1 MLRDPKLDGGTA
13 ALSRR
18 SLLRGGAALV
28 GGLVIG
34 IALPARRAGADEPA
48 AVGAA
53 LNAFVH
59 VPPEGPVR
67 LIMPAVEMGQGV
79 YTSQAMCLA
88 EELDIGLDQIVAV
101 HAPADQAKYG
111 NPLFVVQATGGST
124 TTMAW
129 TEPLRK
135 AGATARALLVAAA
148 AAEWGVEAGGLTTA
162 KGVVADA
169 AGGRTL
175 AYGALADR
183 AATLAPPDEVKLK
196 DPEQFRLIGTPAH
209 RIDTPDKA
217 VGKTVYGIDVIR
229 PGMRF
234 AALMASPVIGGTV
247 GKVDE
252 KPALAQPGVRQ
263 VVVLDDLV
271 AVVGDNT
278 WAAQQGLAALDVTWV
293 PGPNA
298 GLDQARLWAD
308 IETASQGP
316 GVTARKEGDALA
328 TLAAGSADKGT
339 LFEATYE
346 LPFLAHTPMEPLNCT
361 VHVHDGAC
369 DIWVG
374 TQVPGFCQMGAAKVL
389 GIDPSRVTIHNH
401 IIGGGFGR
409 RLEADYAVTA
419 TRIAQKVDGPVKVIW
434 SREEDI
440 KQDILRPLY
449 HDRLKARVENGKV
462 TAWHHRVTG
471 ASILARW
478 LPPAFKDGID
488 GDAVDGAVEPPY
500 AVGDILVEYI
510 RHESVVPVGFWRGV
524 GPNSSVFSVESF
536 IDLIARKTGADRVAF
551 RRSLLGKTPRALAVL
566 NAATAKAGW
575 GTPATAS
582 PFGARTGRG
591 VALMHAF
598 GSFLACVADVA
609 VGDGGDVR
617 VTRVVIAAD
626 VGSVINPDTV
636 TAQIQGGATFGI
648 TTVLHDAITV
658 EGGSIQQSNFHDYRL
673 IRIDEMPAIEVELIA
688 SREKPGG
695 IGEPGTVIVQPAVA
709 NALFAATGV
718 QLTRMPVD
726 RTLIAK
732 AG

>member
-1 MLRDPKLDGGTA
+1 MLRDPETGAGGP

-18 SLLRGGAALV
+18 SLLRGGVALM
-28 GGLVIG
+28 GGLMIG
-34 IALPARRAGADEPA
+34 IELPARRARADEPA
-48 AVGAA
+48 PVGAA

-59 VPPEGPVR
+59 VPAEGPVR

-79 YTSQAMCLA
+79 YTSQAMCLG
-88 EELDIGLDQIVAV
+88 EELDIGLDQIVAI

-135 AGATARALLVAAA
+135 AGATARAMLVAAA
-148 AAEWGVEAGGLTTA
+148 AAEWGVEPNGLTTE
-162 KGVVADA
+162 KGVITDPAS
-169 AGGRTL
+169 GRTL
-175 AYGALADR
+175 TYGAVADR
-183 AATLAPPDEVKLK
+183 AATLPAPQQVTLKSPDK
-196 DPEQFRLIGTPAH
+196 FRLIGTPAH

-217 VGKTVYGIDVIR
+217 IGKTVYGIDVLR
-229 PGMRF
+229 PGTRF
-234 AALMASPVIGGTV
+234 ATFMASPVIGG
-247 GKVDE
+247 KVAQVDPA
-252 KPALAQPGVRQ
+252 PALAQPGVRQ

-271 AVVGDNT
+271 AVVADNT
-278 WAAQQGLAALDVTWV
+278 WAAQQGLAALSIEWAD
-293 PGPNA
+293 GANA
-298 GLDQARLWAD
+298 ALGQAQLWAD
-308 IETASQGP
+308 IEKAAQGP
-316 GVTARKEGDALA
+316 GVTAQKEGDALA
-328 TLAAGSADKGT
+328 RLGTGT
-339 LFEATYE
+339 LFEASYE

-369 DIWVG
+369 EIWVG

-389 GIDPSRVTIHNH
+389 GIDPSKVTINNH

-419 TRIAQKVDGPVKVIW
+419 TRIAQKVDGPLKVIW

-488 GDAVDGAVEPPY
+488 GDAVDGAIDPPY
-500 AVGDILVEYI
+500 AFPNILVEYV
-510 RHESVVPVGFWRGV
+510 RHESAVPVGFWRGV
-524 GPNSSVFSVESF
+524 GPNSSVFSAESF
-536 IDLIARKTGADRVAF
+536 LDLIARSSKVDPVAF
-551 RRSLLGKTPRALAVL
+551 RRGMLEKTPRALAVL
-566 NAATAKAGW
+566 DAVTRKAGW
-575 GTPATAS
+575 GTPAPAS
-582 PFGARTGRG
+582 PFGSRTGRG

-609 VGDGGDVR
+609 VADGGDVR
-617 VTRVVIAAD
+617 VTRVVVAAD
-626 VGSVINPDTV
+626 VGSVINPDIV
-636 TAQIQGGATFGI
+636 VAQIQGGVTFGL
-648 TTVLHDAITV
+648 TTVLHDAITI
-658 EGGSIQQSNFHDYRL
+658 ENGSIQQSNFHDYRL
-673 IRIDEMPAIEVELIA
+673 IRIDEMPTIEVELLA
-688 SREKPGG
+688 STEKPGG
-695 IGEPGTVIVQPAVA
+695 IGEPGTVIVQPAIA
-709 NALFAATGV
+709 NAIFAATGV

-726 RTLIAK
+726 RALLAK
-732 AG
+732 AV

>member
-1 MLRDPKLDGGTA
+1 MLRDPEPASSGP

-18 SLLRGGAALV
+18 SLLRGGAALL

-34 IALPARRAGADEPA
+34 IELPARRARADEPA
-48 AVGAA
+48 PVGAA

-59 VPPEGPVR
+59 VPAEGPVR

-79 YTSQAMCLA
+79 YTSQAMCLG
-88 EELDIGLDQIVAV
+88 EELDIGLDQIVAI
-101 HAPADQAKYG
+101 HAAADQAKYG
-111 NPLFVVQATGGST
+111 NPIFVVQATGGST

-135 AGATARALLVAAA
+135 AGATARAMLVSAA
-148 AAEWGVEAGGLTTA
+148 AAEWGVDAAGLTTD
-162 KGVVADA
+162 KGVITDPAS
-169 AGGRTL
+169 GRTL
-175 AYGALADR
+175 TYGAVADR
-183 AATLAPPDEVKLK
+183 AATLPAPQQVTLKSPD
-196 DPEQFRLIGTPAH
+196 QFRLIGTPAH

-217 VGKTVYGIDVIR
+217 IGKTVYGIDVLR
-229 PGMRF
+229 PGTRF
-234 AALMASPVIGGTV
+234 AAFMASPVIGGTV
-247 GKVDE
+247 AHVDPA
-252 KPALAQPGVRQ
+252 PALAQPGVRQ

-271 AVVGDNT
+271 AVVADNT
-278 WAAQQGLAALDVTWV
+278 WAAQQGLAALSIEWAD
-293 PGPNA
+293 GPNS
-298 GLDQARLWAD
+298 GLGQAQLWAD
-308 IETASQGP
+308 IERAAQGP
-316 GVTARKEGDALA
+316 GVTAQKEGDALA
-328 TLAAGSADKGT
+328 QLGSGT
-339 LFEATYE
+339 LFEASYE

-389 GIDPSRVTIHNH
+389 GIDPAKVTINNH

-478 LPPAFKDGID
+478 LPPAFRDGID
-488 GDAVDGAVEPPY
+488 SDAVDGAIDPPY
-500 AVGDILVEYI
+500 AFPNILVEYI

-536 IDLIARKTGADRVAF
+536 LDLIAHSSKVDPVAF
-551 RRSLLGKTPRALAVL
+551 RRGMLEKTPRALAVL
-566 NAATAKAGW
+566 DAVTRKAGW
-575 GTPATAS
+575 GTPAPAS
-582 PFGARTGRG
+582 PFGSRTGRG
-591 VALMHAF
+591 VAVMHAF

-609 VGDGGDVR
+609 ITDSGDVR
-617 VTRVVIAAD
+617 VTRVVVAAD
-626 VGSVINPDTV
+626 VGSVINPDIV
-636 TAQIQGGATFGI
+636 VAQIQGGATFGL
-648 TTVLHDAITV
+648 TTVLHDAITI
-658 EGGSIQQSNFHDYRL
+658 EKGSIQQSNFHDYRL
-673 IRIDEMPAIEVELIA
+673 IRIDEMPTIEVELLT
-688 SREKPGG
+688 STEKPGG
-695 IGEPGTVIVQPAVA
+695 IGEPGTVIVQPAIA
-709 NALFAATGV
+709 NAIFAATGV

-732 AG
+732 AV

>member
-1 MLRDPKLDGGTA
+1 MLRDLEDNHGP

-18 SLLRGGAALV
+18 ALLRGGAAVL
-28 GGLVIG
+28 GGLMIG
-34 IALPARRAGADEPA
+34 IELPVRRARADEPA
-48 AVGAA
+48 STGAP

-59 VPPEGPVR
+59 VPPEGRVE
-67 LIMPAVEMGQGV
+67 LIMPSVEMGQGA

-88 EELDIGLDQIVAV
+88 EELDIGLDQIIAI
-101 HAPADQAKYG
+101 HAPPDQPKYG

-135 AGATARALLVAAA
+135 AGATARAMLVAAA
-148 AAEWGVEAGGLTTA
+148 AAEWGVDPATLTTE
-162 KGVVADA
+162 KGMVSDP
-169 AGGRTL
+169 GSGRTL

-183 AATLAPPDEVKLK
+183 AATVPPAAEVTLK
-196 DPEQFRLIGTPAH
+196 DPAQFRLIGTPAH

-229 PGMRF
+229 PGMKF

-247 GKVDE
+247 ARVDDA
-252 KPALAQPGVRQ
+252 PALAQPGVRQ

-271 AVVGDNT
+271 AVVADNT
-278 WAAQQGLAALDVTWV
+278 WAAQQGLAALVVDWTA
-293 PGPNA
+293 GPHA
-298 GLDQARLWAD
+298 GLDQAQLWAD
-308 IETASQGP
+308 IEKASQGP
-316 GVTARKEGDALA
+316 GVVAQKEGEALA
-328 TLAAGSADKGT
+328 ALNGGT
-339 LFEATYE
+339 LFEASYE

-361 VHVHDGAC
+361 VHVHDGQC
-369 DIWVG
+369 EIWVG
-374 TQVPGFCQMGAAKVL
+374 TQVPGFCQMGAAKAL
-389 GIDPSRVTIHNH
+389 GIDPSKVSVNNH

-409 RLEADYAVTA
+409 RLEADYAKIA
-419 TRIAQKVDGPVKVIW
+419 ARIAAKVDGPVKVTW

-478 LPPAFKDGID
+478 LPPAFKNGID
-488 GDAVDGAVEPPY
+488 GDAVDGAVDSPY
-500 AVGDILVEYI
+500 GFDSVLVEYI
-510 RHESVVPVGFWRGV
+510 RHESPVPVGFWRGV
-524 GPNSSVFSVESF
+524 GPNSSVFSAESF
-536 IDLIARKTGADRVAF
+536 LDLIAKQTGVDPVDF
-551 RRSLLGKTPRALAVL
+551 RRGMLDKTPRALAVL
-566 NAATAKAGW
+566 NAAAAKARW
-575 GTPATAS
+575 GTPAPAS
-582 PFGARTGRG
+582 PSGARVGRG

-609 VGDGGDVR
+609 IADSGDVR

-626 VGSVINPDTV
+626 VGRVINPDIV
-636 TAQIQGGATFGI
+636 VAQIQGGATFGI
-648 TTVLHDAITV
+648 TTVLHDAITI

-673 IRIDEMPAIEVELIA
+673 IRIDEMPAIEVEIIG
-688 SREKPGG
+688 STEKPGG

-709 NALFAATGV
+709 NAIFAATGV

-726 RTLIAK
+726 PARIAK
-732 AG
+732 AV